1 MIGRIARLAGA
12 AVLVSLLT
20 VIAVLIPVSGAW
32 QRFEGLLN
40 TAPAV
45 DESGRTL
52 PVASTLLDSRG
63 RPYARI
69 YDRQYRRT
77 ATAEQT
83 GDAIRQAVVAVE
95 DRRFYEHRGVDWYGV
110 GRAMLDNAVSSGD
123 PLSGQGAST
132 ITMQYVKNHRLYAV
146 AGNQQQ
152 QDAAV
157 ADNLARKL
165 LDIQLALTLE
175 RRSAKEEILTRYLNA
190 VYFGNSA
197 YGIRTAANTYFGVEP
212 AALTVP
218 QAALLAGMIKSPTA
232 FDPVRKPREAL
243 VRRGVVLAALRER
256 GSITPAE
263 EAAANTAPLGIR
275 DPLARTGS
283 GCAAADQSTG
293 LFCAYTLDYLE
304 SAGLPLSTLQT
315 GGYTVRTT
323 LDLDAARAADQAAG
337 LRVPVPAVKGIAN
350 AIAIV
355 VPGQRRHPVLALAAN
370 RHYGPNAAAGQTSY
384 PIASAPA
391 PHGAGSVYK
400 IFTAAAA
407 LAKDVNLNSDLDV
420 PGEYTSRLF
429 TNAGAPY
436 MVKNAGDY
444 KNSMTLRQALA
455 SSPNTAFV
463 ALEDHIGSITPI
475 VDAAFDLGM
484 RKSLQVPDSQGG
496 TVQEAVKAGQRASFT
511 LGPVPA
517 SPLELANVAA
527 TLMSKGMWCPPT
539 PLVGVLDADSSPVA
553 LTEDPCG
560 QAVPPELA
568 DALVDGLSGDTTGG
582 TATKAA
588 AAAGWRRPMLGK
600 TGTTQDSKSSA
611 FVGATPQLAGA
622 VMTWSD
628 GATPRPVCVNPP
640 RLCGSGN
647 LFGATIPAATW
658 FATMSPLHQ
667 NLPVVPVPRAGP
679 EYTDG
684 GEVRVE
690 GADDEDED
698 SDDEDNDSDDEDSD
712 NRDNSDD
719 DEDEDGGD

>member
-12 AVLVSLLT
+12 SALVGVLAAS
-20 VIAVLIPVSGAW
+20 AVLIPVGGAW
-32 QRFEGLLN
+32 QSFEGLLD

-45 DESGRTL
+45 DQSNRTL

-63 RPYARI
+63 RPFARI
-69 YDRQYRRT
+69 YDKQYRLT
-77 ATAEQT
+77 ATTEQT
-83 GDAIRQAVVAVE
+83 GDAIRKAVVAVE

-146 AGNQQQ
+146 ADTEEQ

-157 ADNLARKL
+157 ADNVGRKL
-165 LDIQLALTLE
+165 LDVQLALTVE
-175 RRSAKEEILTRYLNA
+175 QRTAKEEILTRYLNA
-190 VYFGNSA
+190 VYFGNKA

-212 AALTVP
+212 EALTVP

-232 FDPVRKPREAL
+232 FDPVKKPREAQ
-243 VRRGVVLAALRER
+243 VRRSVVLALMRES
-256 GSITPAE
+256 GMITPAE
-263 EAAANTAPLGIR
+263 QDAANAAPLGIR
-275 DPLARTGS
+275 IPLARTGS
-283 GCAAADQSTG
+283 GCAAAEPATG
-293 LFCAYTLDYLE
+293 LFCAYTLDYLA
-304 SAGLPLSTLQT
+304 STGVPLTKLQT
-315 GGYTVRTT
+315 GGYIVRTS
-323 LDLDAARAADQAAG
+323 LDLDTSRVADQAAT
-337 LRVPVPAVKGIAN
+337 RQVPVPAVKGIAN

-355 VPGQRRHPVLALAAN
+355 APGADRHPVVALAAN
-370 RHYGPNAAAGQTSY
+370 RDFGPNAAAGQTSY

-407 LAKDVNLNSDLDV
+407 LRQGVNLNTELDV
-420 PGEYTSRLF
+420 PEKYTSRVF
-429 TNAGAPY
+429 RNAGEPY
-436 MVKNAGDY
+436 TVKNAGDY
-444 KNSMTLRQALA
+444 QGEMSLQQALA

-475 VDAAFDLGM
+475 VDMAWALGM
-484 RKSLQVPDSQGG
+484 RESLKVPDSQGG
-496 TVQEAVKAGQRASFT
+496 TVGEAVRSDQRASFT

-527 TLMSKGMWCPPT
+527 TLMSKGRWCPPT
-539 PLVGVLDADSSPVA
+539 PITAVEDSRGAPVA
-553 LTEDPCG
+553 LTEEPCAE
-560 QAVPPELA
+560 AVSPGLA
-568 DALVDGLSGDTTGG
+568 DALVDGLSTDTTGG
-582 TATKAA
+582 TATKPAG
-588 AAAGWRRPMLGK
+588 AAGWQRPMLGK

-622 VMTWSD
+622 VITWSD
-628 GATPRPVCVNPP
+628 GVQPRPVCVNPP

-658 FATMSPLHQ
+658 FATMSPLHRS
-667 NLPVVPVPRAGP
+667 LPVIPLPKAGP

-684 GEVRVE
+684 GKVE
-690 GADDEDED
+690 AKGSGDDEDDE
-698 SDDEDNDSDDEDSD
+698 DDEDDGDDDDDEGDED
-712 NRDNSDD
+712 EGDEDD
-719 DEDEDGGD
+719 DED